1 MATTD
6 GQGHSRASHVKIT
19 LVALLICLVGA
30 ALRFKLAASNVEAPY
45 IDENEVVE
53 QAVAFMGGELEHHFM
68 KYGPLT
74 MYVLA
79 ALYRAVAAIR
89 GLSALDYASRV
100 FFEGAEHYLIARGL
114 AVVSLVVVAWL
125 GFASFRRHFGPAPAL
140 FVCCLLGLPLADVL
154 YSGVRIDVIQAAF
167 QALTLL
173 ALAEVIASPR
183 RRYWLMAGACAG
195 LGIATKPLP
204 GLLVLPCF
212 ALASWFVAAKDSAG
226 KTRTPL
232 SRLGAA
238 ATQPGL
244 WLAAIVCIGFTILAD
259 PAVLDIREFVASQR
273 DAIALH
279 SGEREVRLR
288 QNVPGALRALGLPFL
303 SLAGLAAII
312 GIVRRDARSL
322 LVTLFVFV
330 YLAAF
335 WGRGARNYFMVA
347 PALAAC
353 LLMGY
358 AFASLYHR
366 PWQERTRRWLALC
379 WLPVIALLVLT
390 PVKHL
395 WPRLQ
400 LSSSLQARAWVH
412 EHIPS
417 GTPIFH
423 VGPRPGSPLLVGTNE
438 KQQGRWGDH
447 FEYGRHKYKFLK
459 QAFRKA
465 FSDYKAS
472 GKPLYPLAV
481 YDGKP
486 LPRSKGVP
494 RTISDSLLRN
504 AQAEG
509 QRYIVVSGFR
519 QSNVMDLGY
528 RWFGDAHLEATF
540 KGIAIF
546 KVPQKEPD
554 AATLPA
560 AAPSAP

>member
-1 MATTD
+1 
-6 GQGHSRASHVKIT
+6 
-19 LVALLICLVGA
+19 
-30 ALRFKLAASNVEAPY
+30 
-45 IDENEVVE
+45 
-53 QAVAFMGGELEHHFM
+53 
-68 KYGPLT
+68 

-79 ALYRAVAAIR
+79 AIYRTVAAIR
-89 GLSALDYASRV
+89 GMSALDYASRV
-100 FFEGAEHYLIARGL
+100 FFEGAEHYLIARAL
-114 AVVSLVVVAWL
+114 AAVCLVIVAWL
-125 GFASFRRHFGPAPAL
+125 AFSSFRRHFAPAPAL

-154 YSGVRIDVIQAAF
+154 YSGVRIDVIQAFF
-167 QALTLL
+167 QSMALL
-173 ALAEVIASPR
+173 ALAELIANPR

-212 ALASWFVAAKDSAG
+212 ALASWFVAAKDVTG
-226 KTRTPL
+226 KTRSPWA
-232 SRLGAA
+232 RLGFAA
-238 ATQPGL
+238 AQPGL
-244 WLAAIVCIGFTILAD
+244 WLSVVVCIGCTILAD

-288 QNVPGALRALGLPFL
+288 QNVPGALHGLGVPFL
-303 SLAGLAAII
+303 SLTGLAAII
-312 GIVRRDARSL
+312 GILRRDARSL

-358 AFASLYHR
+358 AFASVYHME
-366 PWQERTRRWLALC
+366 WQGRTHRWLALC
-379 WLPVIALLVLT
+379 WLPIVALLLQA
-390 PVKHL
+390 PVERL

-400 LSSSLQARAWVH
+400 LSGSLQARAWIH

-447 FEYGRHKYKFLK
+447 FEYGRHKYRFLK
-459 QAFRKA
+459 RAFRQA

-494 RTISDSLLRN
+494 RAISDSLLRN
-504 AQAEG
+504 AQKEG
-509 QRYIVVSGFR
+509 QRYIVVSGFKGT
-519 QSNVMDLGY
+519 NVMDLGY
-528 RWFGDAHLEATF
+528 RWFGDASLEATF
-540 KGIAIF
+540 KAIAIF
-546 KVPQKEPD
+546 KVPEAPPD

-560 AAPSAP
+560 AASPATASPGVQ